1 MSIEVTYK
9 KMLMEEYLKTKLR
22 QGTSLSALELIDEAE
37 AINETYKFGSD
48 DNTSPQPLFN
58 KESYKT
64 TKLEESSSEKMNN
77 TFSAIIQDLKIAFTE
92 MKNLN
97 KGSVQNFDRWQIET
111 NTIRKDLL
119 DLEEKVE
126 NLLMVTQ
133 DTEGYFSVI
142 SDNFTDLSQIDT
154 AKTSAL
160 VNIENGTVSMSP
172 NEEGTNLNLNIPN
185 ERVRFR
191 IRAPILTRNDL
202 PGVQLKN
209 IFDSDISKIW
219 HTELQVSS
227 PDTVICELIVQLG
240 DEPVEVTRIE
250 INTMEA
256 GQSGPVSITPLYSTD
271 DLTYNQLPIDN
282 YTAEIRDVGVFFF
295 PKTTMKYVKFI
306 IAKTGPDPSQS
317 IQSYSYQFGF
327 KSILFQNQ
335 SFNAGDTFDPQTI
348 ESKWLHVIGTNGD
361 IQKFEKLTLKVCEIQ
376 PDETSLQYYLATTNN
391 DADTPIWNKITPIDR
406 TTEEAAPKIL
416 DSGRVT
422 PMSIDDIS
430 IHGNN
435 GYITYAYI
443 SNDIL
448 TFSSPIPG
456 DKRHYPLT
464 NTDKDGFLNYLMYN
478 QGDGGF
484 SPVDL
489 NESSLIVWR
498 NVGNRSTDPED
509 KTGWRFQD
517 PYWYTIVTTESEV
530 DIDIGN
536 ASLEQGTG
544 SNDIFDITETA
555 SVTILPGTRE
565 IRIHKDYYSN
575 IRKEIQDNVDFY
587 ASKKMEKVSVF
598 DMLNNVSDTDYSK
611 YAIDFSLPL
620 VDGDFPKKVFVVKK
634 DPNSIN
640 EKFKIEF
647 NQINQLKKYV
657 KFKAE
662 LSTNNSTLT
671 PCITGYQLK
680 LG

>member
-58 KESYKT
+58 KEENKVV
-64 TKLEESSSEKMNN
+64 KLEESSAEKMNS
-77 TFSAIIQDLKIAFTE
+77 TFSAIIQDLKVAFAE

-97 KGSVQNFDRWQIET
+97 ESSVKNFERWQIET
-111 NTIRKDLL
+111 SSIRKDLV

-126 NLLMVTQ
+126 NLLIVTQ
-133 DTEGYFSVI
+133 DTEGYFSII
-142 SDNFTDLSQIDT
+142 SDNFTDTSQIDNS
-154 AKTSAL
+154 KTNAF

-191 IRAPILTRNDL
+191 IRAPILARNDI
-202 PGVQLKN
+202 PGTQLKN
-209 IFDSDISKIW
+209 IFDPDITKIW
-219 HTELQVSS
+219 HTELEVSN
-227 PDTVICELIVQLG
+227 PQTVICELNVQLG
-240 DEPVEVTRIE
+240 EEPVEVTRIE

-256 GQSGPVSITPLYSTD
+256 GQSGPVSITPLYSLD
-271 DLTYNQLPIDN
+271 DLTYDQLPIDN
-282 YTAEIRDVGVFFF
+282 YTLEVRDVGIFFF
-295 PKTTMKYVKFI
+295 PKTEMKYVKFI

-335 SFNAGDTFDPQTI
+335 SFNAGDTFDPQTL
-348 ESKWLHVIGTNGD
+348 ESKWLHVIGTDGE
-361 IQKFEKLTLKVCEIQ
+361 IQGFEKLTLKACEILPEDTQ
-376 PDETSLQYYLATTNN
+376 LNYYLATTN
-391 DADTPIWNKITPIDR
+391 DTAETPVWNKITPIDR

-422 PMSIDDIS
+422 QMFIDDIS
-430 IHGNN
+430 IHDNTSN
-435 GYITYAYI
+435 ISYAYI
-443 SNDIL
+443 LNDTL
-448 TFSSPIPG
+448 TFDGNIPG
-456 DKRHYPLT
+456 NLQHYPLT

-478 QGDGGF
+478 QEDNGLN
-484 SPVDL
+484 PIDL

-498 NVGNRSTDPED
+498 NVGKNTGNIDD
-509 KTGWRFQD
+509 KTGWRFED
-517 PYWYTIVTTESEV
+517 PYWYTIVRTESKV
-530 DIDIGN
+530 DINIGN
-536 ASLEQGTG
+536 GELQQGTG
-544 SNDIFDITETA
+544 NNNIYNATETA

-565 IRIHKDYYSN
+565 IRVHKDHYSN

-587 ASKKMEKVSVF
+587 ASRKMEKVSIF
-598 DMLNNVSDTDYSK
+598 DMLNNVSDTDYGK

-620 VDGDFPKKVFVVKK
+620 NSGDFPKKVFVVKK
-634 DPNSIN
+634 DADSDF